1 MLTRK
6 SVEWGWKFVLPETK
20 LSESP
25 PSCSCTLWVLH
36 PLTLPGQGTQV
47 CRKYSSF
54 TSAWNCITMWGNFST
69 AGGKILPPSTTT
81 LACISRAQY
90 GAHSIHSYRM
100 NKWNVKKHVLCNSA
114 WQRDFQSFLP
124 GHNRLHSTGKR
135 KNKNGIVTTDTHCK
149 HGWDTFSGH
158 LWSVPMTPWEWEL
171 TGGCAWVHQTEP
183 L

>member
-1 MLTRK
+1 MPTRG
-6 SVEWGWKFVLPETK
+6 SAEWGWKFVLPETK

-25 PSCSCTLWVLH
+25 LSCSCTLWVLYS
-36 PLTLPGQGTQV
+36 LMLPGLGTQIW
-47 CRKYSSF
+47 RKYSSF

-69 AGGKILPPSTTT
+69 APVFPTT
-81 LACISRAQY
+81 LAYISRAQH
-90 GAHSIHSYRM
+90 GAHSIHSYGM
-100 NKWNVKKHVLCNSA
+100 NQWNVKKHVLCSSA

-135 KNKNGIVTTDTHCK
+135 KNKKGIVTTETHCK
-149 HGWDTFSGH
+149 HGLDTSSSR

-171 TGGCAWVHQTEP
+171 TGGCPWVHQTEP